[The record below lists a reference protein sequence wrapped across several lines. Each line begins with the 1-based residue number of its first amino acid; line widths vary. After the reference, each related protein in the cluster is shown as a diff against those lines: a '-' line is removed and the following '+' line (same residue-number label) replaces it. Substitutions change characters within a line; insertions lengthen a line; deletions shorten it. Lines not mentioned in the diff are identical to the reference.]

1 MEGFNDVW
9 ANILEFPLLEED
21 KKQAQNKGDLSVSH
35 HMIGD
40 ISAINQNDE
49 NGKPVNTMNPEDVSK
64 EEGQLLKEINE
75 VLSNPATND
84 PPEMKIENQEEN
96 ITPSINEPLIVTNF
110 LLIFRRKMKINH

>member
-21 KKQAQNKGDLSVSH
+21 KKQVQNKGDLSVSH

-40 ISAINQNDE
+40 ISAINQKDE
-49 NGKPVNTMNPEDVSK
+49 DGKLVNTLNPEDVSK

-75 VLSNPATND
+75 VFSNPATTD
-84 PPEMKIENQEEN
+84 PQEMNIENQDAGDEQPQN
-96 ITPSINEPLIVTNF
+96 VASKV
-110 LLIFRRKMKINH
+110 K